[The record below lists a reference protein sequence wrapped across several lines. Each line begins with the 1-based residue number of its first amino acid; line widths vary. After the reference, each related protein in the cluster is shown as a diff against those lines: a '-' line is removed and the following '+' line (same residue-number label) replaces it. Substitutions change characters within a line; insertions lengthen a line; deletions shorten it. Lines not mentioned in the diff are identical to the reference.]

1 MKKQPLLLT
10 SENDPVLFRINIRL
24 QEGRTA
30 TFTYSDRVMARE
42 HFEQLRF
49 HGVVGGVAVREITFE
64 QVTAGS

>member
-1 MKKQPLLLT
+1 MTKRPVLLK
-10 SENDPVLFRINIRL
+10 SDNDQSLFRINIRL

-64 QVTAGS
+64 EVSHGS

>member
-1 MKKQPLLLT
+1 MTRRATLLK
-10 SENDPVLFRINIRL
+10 SDDEVSLFQITIRL

-49 HGVVGGVAVREITFE
+49 HGVVGGVAIREINFE
-64 QVTAGS
+64 QVPARS